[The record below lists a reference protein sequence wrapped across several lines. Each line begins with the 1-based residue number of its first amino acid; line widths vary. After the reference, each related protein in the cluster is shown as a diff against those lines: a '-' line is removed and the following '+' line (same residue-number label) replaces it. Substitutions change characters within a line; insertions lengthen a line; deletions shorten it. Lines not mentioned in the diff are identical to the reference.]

1 MQAFDL
7 GLQRMNSEWQQ
18 AYCRNQS
25 HVAVFLTDLIEE
37 THFALAADP
46 AIAPRRNI
54 QNAADAYTRKYLIE
68 YLASRAPQL

>member
-7 GLQRMNSEWQQ
+7 GLQRMNSEGQQ

-25 HVAVFLTDLIEE
+25 HVAALLTDLIE

-54 QNAADAYTRKYLIE
+54 KNAADAHTRKHLID